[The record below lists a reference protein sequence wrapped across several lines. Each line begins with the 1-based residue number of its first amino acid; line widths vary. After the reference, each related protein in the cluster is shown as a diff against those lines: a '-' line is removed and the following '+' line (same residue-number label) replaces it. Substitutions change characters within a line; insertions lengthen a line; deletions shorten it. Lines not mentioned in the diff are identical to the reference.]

1 MSQRLVLI
9 RHRIDPSLWE
19 ELDRSTVAVAC
30 GHTAL
35 AEATEALLD
44 RMAERRCLLVV
55 WGAGEMSGPSLAAA
69 LISDVFAVEE
79 GAHADFSDPGPHAMA
94 GILWRI
100 GRRAIPLLVTNRGA
114 IDGGTMVEEGIADA
128 VVPED
133 TDPMEW
139 IRSWIGGRSL
149 AALQSAARLV
159 RGAGGDEVE
168 RAEFAR
174 LFATG
179 IPQGGMKAFLK
190 RRPAG
195 FEDEWTVEMI

>member
-1 MSQRLVLI
+1 VFI
-9 RHRIDPSLWE
+9 RHRIDPRLWE

-30 GHTAL
+30 RHTAL

-44 RMAERRCLLVV
+44 RVAERRCLLIVCGGGV
-55 WGAGEMSGPSLAAA
+55 MSGSSLAAA
-69 LISDVFAVEE
+69 LLSDVFAVEE
-79 GAHADFSDPGPHAMA
+79 GTQAAFSDLGPHAMA

-100 GRRAIPLLVTNRGA
+100 GRRAIPLLVTNRSA
-114 IDGGTMVEEGIADA
+114 IDGGNMVEEGLADA

-149 AALQSAARLV
+149 TALQSAARLV
-159 RGAGGDEVE
+159 RGGGGDEAE